1 MSGRVLIISF
11 LLALFF
17 SISCSKT
24 DTKSYILDIKGSK
37 QIDLVSEGYDTP
49 GSIVRISK
57 LDSSRFVFLDF
68 SYREIFI
75 YDQTEGEIE
84 VVGNKGSGPG
94 EYRIPAFLFVD
105 RESNILFSD
114 GSNSKISKLDKNGI
128 FQTSI
133 VHEYGGAARFY
144 YEDGIYYVRS
154 SIKALIAILND
165 KGETIKEMIPL
176 NSISGGELFKN
187 IEGGGVLKRE
197 NSLYV
202 MNSLEPKVYE
212 YLIEEDRLVIHEI
225 AEFKDAYDKINIGS
239 ITLKEL
245 FDSIGSIRINI
256 DTFFIEVDGKERLA
270 FTTMYNKKLFITV
283 LDESFSVLLT
293 KELDKAVIG
302 SSGKYIFQYDTKKT
316 DGKIDIQYLTNN

>member
-11 LLALFF
+11 LVALFF

-105 RESNILFSD
+105 RESNILFQMVLIQKYL
-114 GSNSKISKLDKNGI
+114 NL
-128 FQTSI
+128 
-133 VHEYGGAARFY
+133 
-144 YEDGIYYVRS
+144 
-154 SIKALIAILND
+154 IKM
-165 KGETIKEMIPL
+165 E
-176 NSISGGELFKN
+176 FF
-187 IEGGGVLKRE
+187 
-197 NSLYV
+197 
-202 MNSLEPKVYE
+202 
-212 YLIEEDRLVIHEI
+212 RL
-225 AEFKDAYDKINIGS
+225 
-239 ITLKEL
+239 L
-245 FDSIGSIRINI
+245 
-256 DTFFIEVDGKERLA
+256 
-270 FTTMYNKKLFITV
+270 
-283 LDESFSVLLT
+283 
-293 KELDKAVIG
+293 
-302 SSGKYIFQYDTKKT
+302 
-316 DGKIDIQYLTNN
+316 